1 MKVVLHIFCWILA
14 AYCIYF
20 PFSYFQKDA
29 DKMEVNLSHIL
40 VNTQEEA
47 INAKKMIDEGEKKFE
62 ELAKEISECPSKEQS
77 GNLGFY
83 ERGRML
89 LPIEKYAFKADKNV
103 ISEPIET
110 TEGWHLVKV
119 NDIKYYSSKENF

>member
-40 VNTQEEA
+40 VKTQEEA
-47 INAKKMIDEGEKKFE
+47 IEAKRKIDEGEKSFE
-62 ELAKEISECPSKEQS
+62 ELAKEISECPSKEQN

-83 ERGRML
+83 ERGRVL
-89 LPIEKYAFKADKNV
+89 PPIENYAFKADKQA

-119 NDIKYYSSKENF
+119 NDIKYFSSKENF